1 MSDSLLQI
9 RFKNIEL
16 LIFPTRTSFLQK
28 KLIEI
33 LRYKGTFS
41 KWYNRYVSN
50 EVRIYIKIPF
60 SKNSLFIFLKKE
72 TKL

>member
-41 KWYNRYVSN
+41 KWCNRYVSN

-60 SKNSLFIFLKKE
+60 SKNSLLIFLKKE